1 MIHTRSTQT
10 LLATPNAR
18 LITNV
23 HEHKKPLMKFQID
36 FKTTLPHVAMT
47 TAYDVDKDRATN
59 VEMDT
64 SIAIDPNHHSGGW
77 YETYDLE
84 SGGDRFYAGGILEVY
99 WDDNGEVRLT
109 GYDGC
114 FELPEFITD
123 ALESKGVII
132 DL

>member
-1 MIHTRSTQT
+1 
-10 LLATPNAR
+10 
-18 LITNV
+18 
-23 HEHKKPLMKFQID
+23 MKFKHS
-36 FKTTLPHVAMT
+36 FKTTLPFVSMR
-47 TAYDVDKDRATN
+47 TAYDVDLDAAKN

-64 SIAIDPNHHSGGW
+64 IVEIDPNHGYGGW
-77 YETYDLE
+77 YETFDLDTA
-84 SGGDRFYAGGILEVY
+84 GDRFYASGVLEVY

-114 FELPEFITD
+114 FELPEYITD

>member
-1 MIHTRSTQT
+1 
-10 LLATPNAR
+10 
-18 LITNV
+18 
-23 HEHKKPLMKFQID
+23 MKFIHS

-47 TAYDVDKDRATN
+47 TAYDVDKDRATD

-64 SIAIDPNHHSGGW
+64 TIEVDPNHHSGGW
-77 YETYDLE
+77 YETYDLDTA
-84 SGGDRFYAGGILEVY
+84 GDRFYASGILEVY
-99 WDDNGEVRLT
+99 WDDNGDVRLT

>member
-1 MIHTRSTQT
+1 
-10 LLATPNAR
+10 
-18 LITNV
+18 
-23 HEHKKPLMKFQID
+23 MKFKHD

-47 TAYDVDKDRATN
+47 TAYDVDKDRATD

-64 SIAIDPNHHSGGW
+64 SIEVDPNHHSGGW
-77 YETYDLE
+77 YETYDLDTA
-84 SGGDRFYAGGILEVY
+84 GGRFYAGGILEVY
-99 WDDNGEVRLT
+99 WDDNGDVRLT

>member
-1 MIHTRSTQT
+1 
-10 LLATPNAR
+10 
-18 LITNV
+18 
-23 HEHKKPLMKFQID
+23 MKFTHS
-36 FKTTLPHVAMT
+36 FKHTLPFVSMR
-47 TAYDVDKDRATN
+47 TAYDVDLDAELN

-64 SIAIDPNHHSGGW
+64 EVSVDPNHQYGGW

-84 SGGDRFYAGGILEVY
+84 TGGDRFYAEGVLEVY
-99 WDDNGEVRLT
+99 WDDNGDVRLT

-114 FELPEFITD
+114 FDLPEYITD